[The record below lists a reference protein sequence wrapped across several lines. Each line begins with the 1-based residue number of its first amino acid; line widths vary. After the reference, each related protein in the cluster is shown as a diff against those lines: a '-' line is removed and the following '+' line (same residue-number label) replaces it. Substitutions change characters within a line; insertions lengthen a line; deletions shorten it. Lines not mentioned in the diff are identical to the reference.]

1 MLLRDV
7 FYSFKK
13 VVEFDNVVGEILG
26 EMVMV
31 YLSGILFILLGE
43 RIIKDFVDYIKFL
56 KEEDC

>member
-31 YLSGILFILLGE
+31 YLFGILFILLGE